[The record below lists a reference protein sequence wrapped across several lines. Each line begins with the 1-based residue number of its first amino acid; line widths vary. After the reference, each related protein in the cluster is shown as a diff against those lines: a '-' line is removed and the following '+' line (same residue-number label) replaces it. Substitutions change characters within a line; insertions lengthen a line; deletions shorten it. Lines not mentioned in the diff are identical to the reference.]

1 MDEGQDDST
10 PPVAGREGQGEFSR
24 NARPTPKVTGT
35 TVSSGIQGTPSG
47 GWASLGPRP
56 LKEQGWGK
64 ANRPKEPGKKL
75 KSCLLNTYYVLGP
88 GRGSAVSCPSP
99 QERAALSVPRGD
111 QGSCGRESLHRDSCS
126 KCFAPKNNGLSPG
139 RADFVFPSFSLPFTQ
154 HLRLRSRVIHWLMNS
169 PPDVGYWNAQP
180 ST

>member
-35 TVSSGIQGTPSG
+35 TVSSGIQATPSG

-75 KSCLLNTYYVLGP
+75 KSCLLNTYYVPGP

-99 QERAALSVPRGD
+99 QERAALTHAGTRAAAGGRVFTETRVLSALLPKITASPRAA
-111 QGSCGRESLHRDSCS
+111 QILFFLLSLC
-126 KCFAPKNNGLSPG
+126 
-139 RADFVFPSFSLPFTQ
+139 
-154 HLRLRSRVIHWLMNS
+154 RSHNICV
-169 PPDVGYWNAQP
+169 
-180 ST
+180 